1 MHQQKFLKGA
11 LTAVSLVI
19 LFGGRIPSA
28 AAAGTILYVANYLES
43 ITTLKLVTPN
53 TATGASSS
61 SSSAELRIVAKTPG
75 CGQVSLWLTHD
86 PATNRLFC
94 MDENLP
100 NGTVSSFETH
110 PDGSL
115 SQLAIVDTIG
125 GTVASTLFGQGN
137 GLAVAY

>member
-1 MHQQKFLKGA
+1 MK
-11 LTAVSLVI
+11 AVSLVI
-19 LFGGRIPSA
+19 LFGGRVPPA

-43 ITTLKLVTPN
+43 ITTLKLVMPT
-53 TATGASSS
+53 TATGGSSSSS
-61 SSSAELRIVAKTPG
+61 SSSAELRIIAKTPG
-75 CGQVSLWLTHD
+75 CRQVSSWLTHD

-110 PDGSL
+110 PDSSL
-115 SQLAIVDTIG
+115 SRLAIVYTIG
-125 GTVASTLFGQGN
+125 GTVASTLSGQGN